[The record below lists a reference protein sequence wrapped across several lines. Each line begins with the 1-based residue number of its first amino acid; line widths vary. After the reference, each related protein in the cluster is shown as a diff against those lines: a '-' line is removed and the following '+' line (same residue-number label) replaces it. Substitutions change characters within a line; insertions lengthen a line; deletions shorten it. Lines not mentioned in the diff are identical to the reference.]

1 MHPRMLAK
9 READAQTRIMAAT
22 AKLAESFGIDAP
34 ATVNQR
40 QPDVAAMMRWESVAD
55 WLENLA
61 SAHAER
67 EEQAAEAAAL
77 REQLAQLEAEAKA
90 KAEAEAAAKAEAEA
104 KVQADAASQPGPED
118 KPKPKK
124 GKAADEQ

>member
-22 AKLAESFGIDAP
+22 AKLAKGFGIDAP
-34 ATVNQR
+34 ATVTQR

-55 WLENLA
+55 WLETLA
-61 SAHAER
+61 GAHAER
-67 EEQAAEAAAL
+67 EEQAAEAK
-77 REQLAQLEAEAKA
+77 AQAEA
-90 KAEAEAAAKAEAEA
+90 
-104 KVQADAASQPGPED
+104 DAED

-124 GKAADEQ
+124 GKANEQ

>member
-61 SAHAER
+61 GAQAER
-67 EEQAAEAAAL
+67 EEQAAEAAA
-77 REQLAQLEAEAKA
+77 QAEAKT
-90 KAEAEAAAKAEAEA
+90 
-104 KVQADAASQPGPED
+104 ED